1 MNSYSGKM
9 ILLLEIQSLSF
20 LPSLM
25 SGRRDLLS
33 LILEIKVGI
42 LNNRVIGHRY
52 VTLENKI
59 KNREDK

>member
-42 LNNRVIGHRY
+42 LNNRVIGM
-52 VTLENKI
+52 
-59 KNREDK
+59 